1 MDFCPYTFCMRADD
15 HFSSPGFKDKESVHW
30 RVKERTFW
38 YRQAQG

>member
-1 MDFCPYTFCMRADD
+1 MDFCPYSFYMRADV
-15 HFSSPGFKDKESVHW
+15 HFSPGFKDKESMHW